1 MFIKRVRSMWQTILI
16 LILVVNMITFFV
28 IQHSY
33 NDYTAE
39 RILTL
44 NSSLDEMYTTVSS
57 HAEVIN
63 DHAELINERVVTM
76 NTEYTSTMEDN
87 QKLINEM
94 NDRLSEYQQ
103 LINAN
108 ADYFEELQGNLKSLS
123 VTLTE

>member
-1 MFIKRVRSMWQTILI
+1 MFIKRFRSMWHTVFI
-16 LILVVNMITFFV
+16 LILVVSLITFFV

-33 NDYTAE
+33 NDYTEE

-44 NSSLDEMYTTVSS
+44 SASLDEMYTTVSF
-57 HAEVIN
+57 HAEAIN
-63 DHAELINERVVTM
+63 DHAELINERVATM

>member
-1 MFIKRVRSMWQTILI
+1 MFIKRFRSMWHTV
-16 LILVVNMITFFV
+16 LILVLVVSLITFFV
-28 IQHSY
+28 IQHNY
-33 NDYTAE
+33 NDYTEE

-44 NSSLDEMYTTVSS
+44 SASLDEMYTTVSS

-94 NDRLSEYQQ
+94 NDQLSEYQQ

>member
-1 MFIKRVRSMWQTILI
+1 
-16 LILVVNMITFFV
+16 MIIPRKEFS
-28 IQHSY
+28 HL
-33 NDYTAE
+33 A
-39 RILTL
+39 RALTRCIP
-44 NSSLDEMYTTVSS
+44 TVSF
-57 HAEVIN
+57 HAEAIN
-63 DHAELINERVVTM
+63 DHAELINERVATM

-123 VTLTE
+123 VTLIE